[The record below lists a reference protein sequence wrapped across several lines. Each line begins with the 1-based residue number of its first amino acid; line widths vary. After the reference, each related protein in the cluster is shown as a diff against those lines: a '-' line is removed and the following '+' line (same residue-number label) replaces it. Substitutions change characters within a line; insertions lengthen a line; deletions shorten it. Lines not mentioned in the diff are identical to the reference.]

1 MNVVFFFF
9 FFLQGKL
16 TDGSV
21 FDSSFERGDPIEF
34 ELGAGQVIP
43 GLFAFASQQHLFYL
57 MDKILKVMQEISKC
71 CRMGP
76 GSTGS
81 LCR

>member
-1 MNVVFFFF
+1 MMNVVFFF

-21 FDSSFERGDPIEF
+21 FDSSFERGDPIDF

-57 MDKILKVMQEISKC
+57 MDKKLKVMQEIFKMLQDGTRVYSE
-71 CRMGP
+71 
-76 GSTGS
+76 
-81 LCR
+81 LV